1 MGKELIL
8 SEEAE
13 ADLEDIWDYIAEDS
27 PENADRLIGEI
38 YRKCLNIKVLDG
50 IGRPRDELAD
60 GLFSLPHKKYMIFF
74 LRNDECVSIVRI
86 LRASRDIEAQFETE

>member
-1 MGKELIL
+1 MGRELIL

-13 ADLEDIWDYIAEDS
+13 ADLEDIWDFIAEDS
-27 PENADRLIGEI
+27 PSNADRFIGEI
-38 YRKCLNIKVLDG
+38 YRKCLNIAALDG
-50 IGRPRDELAD
+50 IGRPRNELAD

-86 LRASRDIEAQFETE
+86 LRASRDLEAQFATE

>member
-1 MGKELIL
+1 VSFKLTQINVINGSTHFL
-8 SEEAE
+8 
-13 ADLEDIWDYIAEDS
+13 
-27 PENADRLIGEI
+27 RFIGEI
-38 YRKCLNIKVLDG
+38 YRKCLNIQVLDG

-74 LRNDECVSIVRI
+74 LRNDECASIVRI